1 MEQPQPESQDD
12 RKIEASVEKKS
23 MNEVISQVDGG
34 VRREFDEMT
43 SPLAAQHQLPVA
55 MQQQIED
62 PIAHMGAPHN
72 IAAQEPLNG
81 HLNDVLYGEKRL
93 HE

>member
-1 MEQPQPESQDD
+1 
-12 RKIEASVEKKS
+12 
-23 MNEVISQVDGG
+23 MNEVVSQVDGG

-43 SPLAAQHQLPVA
+43 SPLAAQHQVPVA

-62 PIAHMGAPHN
+62 PIAQMGVPHN

-81 HLNDVLYGEKRL
+81 HVNDVLYKRL